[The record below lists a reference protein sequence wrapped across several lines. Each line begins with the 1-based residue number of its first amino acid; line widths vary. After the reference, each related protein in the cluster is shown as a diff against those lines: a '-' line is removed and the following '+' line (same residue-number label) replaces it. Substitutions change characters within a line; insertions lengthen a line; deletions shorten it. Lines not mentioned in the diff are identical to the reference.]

1 MMKRFF
7 VLLVIGLTIT
17 LAACSGSSAGQLGS
31 HTPVAPAAGLGSL
44 TGSVPSATTFW
55 TGQALYVYAATFN
68 GNSADEGFYVLDT
81 SRAPSA
87 ELAAD
92 GWFQLKDVAPGRFVL
107 VVGPSAEQGRLVADA
122 DGKARV
128 FTVVVYEVVELG
140 ELGLK
145 E

>member
-1 MMKRFF
+1 MKRLLL
-7 VLLVIGLTIT
+7 LLVLGWIIALT
-17 LAACSGSSAGQLGS
+17 ACSGAGAGQVGD

-44 TGSVPSATTFW
+44 SGSVSSASTFW
-55 TGQALYVYAATFN
+55 TGETLYVYAATFN

-92 GWFQLKDVAPGRFVL
+92 GWFQLKDMTPGKYVL
-107 VVGPSAEQGRLVADA
+107 VVGPTAEQGRLVADA
-122 DGKARV
+122 DGKARI
-128 FTVVVYEVVELG
+128 FTVTADEVTDLG

-145 E
+145 D